1 MKKGVSGVGLSI
13 LCHVTV
19 MDKYH
24 VYYVG
29 LAGIITRTAPLW
41 VQNENSYYQATP
53 HVVSPK
59 CGYVLMGN
67 DAS

>member
-1 MKKGVSGVGLSI
+1 MKKGVSGLGLSI
-13 LCHVTV
+13 PCHVTV

-29 LAGIITRTAPLW
+29 LAGIITQTAPLW
-41 VQNENSYYQATP
+41 VQNKNSYYQATP
-53 HVVSPK
+53 RVVSPN